1 MSSEECAE
9 DVDDDEILLNSVIK
23 ETWTCH
29 FTLKGSPLS
38 CKEDTK
44 VVGHD
49 CKYCKLRFCIK
60 HRAPETHGCNPKPV
74 KLTKHGR
81 PKGKK

>member
-1 MSSEECAE
+1 MTLSEDE
-9 DVDDDEILLNSVIK
+9 DDLLLDSVIK

-29 FTLKGSPLS
+29 YVPGGKLPS

-49 CKYCKLRFCIK
+49 CKYCKRRFCIK
-60 HRAPETHGCNPKPV
+60 HRAPETHGCSTKPV
-74 KLTKHGR
+74 KQTKHGR